1 MDAEVSVSAKLC
13 RSSFTASPKID
24 AENRISYFS
33 GFACYCPTV
42 LSVNPFAQ
50 LSRFS
55 KEQSLV
61 RRELPSWRYSAFLF
75 DTVIVYIL

>member
-1 MDAEVSVSAKLC
+1 MDAEVSVSAVPLSWRLQKL
-13 RSSFTASPKID
+13 TPKIEFLTSQVLP
-24 AENRISYFS
+24 AT
-33 GFACYCPTV
+33 AQLYCA
-42 LSVNPFAQ
+42 FAQ

-61 RRELPSWRYSAFLF
+61 CRELPSWRYSAFLF

>member
-13 RSSFTASPKID
+13 RSFSQRLQKLTPKIEFLTTQVLP
-24 AENRISYFS
+24 AT
-33 GFACYCPTV
+33 AQLYCA
-42 LSVNPFAQ
+42 FAQ

-61 RRELPSWRYSAFLF
+61 RLWI
-75 DTVIVYIL
+75 VIMAL